1 MNIKLE
7 DLQKAI
13 IAGGTKWEL
22 QNNEQDRK
30 TKFIYDVT
38 DFDTL
43 KLLCNTVLS
52 KDEDRKYAYHR
63 WVNFQSSI
71 YCEQLFCKY
80 GAKKVENRKDK
91 NKDIYIKDIPY
102 DVKLTTYPLSS
113 EIKYNLETEDGIE
126 GLIRWLY
133 NNQSNEGRFHF
144 KNRIFIVCSG
154 ETKEEQ
160 LNNKIRF
167 LSIEEAIKK
176 WMTTRFFEDSIF
188 RKGWNRV

>member
-1 MNIKLE
+1 MDVILE

-13 IAGGTKWEL
+13 VAGGNEWEV

-80 GAKKVENRKDK
+80 GAKKVKNKKDK
-91 NKDIYIKDIPY
+91 NKDIYIDDIAY
-102 DVKLTTYPLSS
+102 DVKLTIYPTTTA
-113 EIKYNLETEDGIE
+113 IKYDLDTEDGIE
-126 GLIRWLY
+126 GLIRWFY
-133 NNQSNEGRFHF
+133 NNQSGEGRKHY
-144 KNRIFIVCSG
+144 KNRIFIVCG
-154 ETKEEQ
+154 GNTKEERMS
-160 LNNKIRF
+160 NKIRF

-176 WMTTRFFEDSIF
+176 WITTRFFEDGIF
-188 RKGWNRV
+188 RKGWSRV

>member
-63 WVNFQSSI
+63 WVNFQSWI
-71 YCEQLFCKY
+71 
-80 GAKKVENRKDK
+80 
-91 NKDIYIKDIPY
+91 
-102 DVKLTTYPLSS
+102 
-113 EIKYNLETEDGIE
+113 
-126 GLIRWLY
+126 
-133 NNQSNEGRFHF
+133 
-144 KNRIFIVCSG
+144 
-154 ETKEEQ
+154 
-160 LNNKIRF
+160 
-167 LSIEEAIKK
+167 
-176 WMTTRFFEDSIF
+176 
-188 RKGWNRV
+188 

>member
-102 DVKLTTYPLSS
+102 DVKLTTHPLSS
-113 EIKYNLETEDGIE
+113 EIKYNLKTEDGIE

-133 NNQSNEGRFHF
+133 NNQSNEGRLHF
-144 KNRIFIVCSG
+144 KNRIFIVCGG

-167 LSIEEAIKK
+167 LSIEEAIKNWIMK
-176 WMTTRFFEDSIF
+176 RFFEDSIF
-188 RKGWNRV
+188 RKGWSKI